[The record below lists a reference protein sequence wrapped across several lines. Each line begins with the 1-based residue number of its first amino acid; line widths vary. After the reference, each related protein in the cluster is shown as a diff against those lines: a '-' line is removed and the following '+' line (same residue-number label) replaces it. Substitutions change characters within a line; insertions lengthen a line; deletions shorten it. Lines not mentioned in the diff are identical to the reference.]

1 MVKDRRVDWKTELF
15 RRFLKFTPEVM
26 VFKESKVVRIL
37 IKTAKNQLP
46 FGQIE
51 TEESLIKKIRKSQR
65 TERQSFEKSAKSSN
79 QNPVTWQ
86 TDIVWILAEKVINRF
101 HFREDRNENFV
112 QMVTHF
118 AGLFLIFHWQ

>member
-15 RRFLKFTPEVM
+15 CRFLKFTSEVM

-51 TEESLIKKIRKSQR
+51 MEKSLIKKSGRV
-65 TERQSFEKSAKSSN
+65 N
-79 QNPVTWQ
+79 VLNV
-86 TDIVWILAEKVINRF
+86 KVLKKCK
-101 HFREDRNENFV
+101 V
-112 QMVTHF
+112 Q
-118 AGLFLIFHWQ
+118 

>member
-65 TERQSFEKSAKSSN
+65 IERQSFEKSAKSSN
-79 QNPVTWQ
+79 QNPVT
-86 TDIVWILAEKVINRF
+86 
-101 HFREDRNENFV
+101 
-112 QMVTHF
+112 
-118 AGLFLIFHWQ
+118 